1 MDNDIRIYRPRLLDQ
16 FIGQN
21 LVRKNLEVF
30 IQSAKER
37 ESSLDHVLLAGPP
50 GLGKT
55 TLANIIANELN
66 VNIRV
71 TSGPLITKAEIL
83 RQYLVIWNRM
93 MYSLLM
99 KYIG

>member
-71 TSGPLITKAEIL
+71 TSGPLIL
-83 RQYLVIWNRM
+83 
-93 MYSLLM
+93 
-99 KYIG
+99 

>member
-37 ESSLDHVLLAGPP
+37 ESSLACTLGWATWTWEDHLSKYYCERA
-50 GLGKT
+50 KCKYQSYIRT
-55 TLANIIANELN
+55 TYNKGW
-66 VNIRV
+66 RSCGD
-71 TSGPLITKAEIL
+71 T
-83 RQYLVIWNRM
+83 
-93 MYSLLM
+93 
-99 KYIG
+99 

>member
-71 TSGPLITKAEIL
+71 TSGPLITKAGDLAAIL
-83 RQYLVIWNRM
+83 SNC
-93 MYSLLM
+93 LL
-99 KYIG
+99 YTSPSPRDA